1 VSADLVEEVLF
12 GGEPFVE
19 RVGDVPFLLRR
30 ASRSSLC
37 RSHQLLYLR
46 RAFSQLLRLQP
57 QRVELV
63 AAKGVFLLI
72 HLFVLF
78 CVSKVLLLKPGTLNC
93 TNWAH

>member
-1 VSADLVEEVLF
+1 VSADLVEEVVL

-37 RSHQLLYLR
+37 RSYKLLYLR
-46 RAFSQLLRLQP
+46 RAFGQLLRLQP

-63 AAKGVFLLI
+63 AAKGVFV
-72 HLFVLF
+72 LFHFFVF
-78 CVSKVLLLKPGTLNC
+78 CVSKVLLFNP
-93 TNWAH
+93 AR